1 MPINNQL
8 WHARVGLFNNRLNK
22 RNKTIFHLYL
32 SSDLSKRLT
41 CILSL
46 NLRSAYQL
54 CNFLLISVVLHCL
67 CIQNFLLLNSGDIES
82 NPGPRKSST
91 LTFCHWNLNGLAA
104 HKLTKLSLLEGY
116 INVNDIDIIYLS
128 EAFLDSPIPI
138 DDNRLSIPGYSM
150 MKADHPGNTKRGG
163 VCLYY
168 KEHLLIIR
176 GNDIS
181 NLQECLVTEIT
192 VKNKRCFLT
201 CLYRSPSQSG
211 EQIQSQSSNFNN
223 YRRFRRKMFKVV
235 FF

>member
-1 MPINNQL
+1 M
-8 WHARVGLFNNRLNK
+8 H
-22 RNKTIFHLYL
+22 L

-46 NLRSAYQL
+46 NLRSADQL
-54 CNFLLISVVLHCL
+54 CNFFLISVVLHCL
-67 CIQNFLLLNSGDIES
+67 YIQNFLLLKSGDIES

-91 LTFCHWNLNGLAA
+91 LKFCHWNLNGLAA

-128 EAFLDSPIPI
+128 EAFVDSPIPI

-176 GNDIS
+176 GDDIS

-223 YRRFRRKMFKVV
+223 YRRFQRKMFKVV
-235 FF
+235 FFWY